1 MSIRDDKNNVSRNYI
16 NQDGFNQNSFYKN
29 SFNQNKIDQN
39 KYNRKKSG
47 VGVMTARSFKQCI
60 VFIAA
65 LIFGLGAVHAAEINN
80 VAFSVMPGD
89 KVEVRVSMDSP
100 PPSFK
105 EFTTN
110 NPARIAM
117 DFAGVTTNLDKK
129 TQNIGVGVTRSV
141 TAVEA
146 GGRTRLVI
154 NLVEMTPYATRVDGN
169 DLVITVGYGAEEMA
183 GSGSTGSAMN
193 ADSMSTDS
201 MSDTMGSDSMASTQP
216 TTSTIRGGNDITNID
231 FRRGENGEGRIVVEL
246 GNANLGIDLRKEGRT
261 VLADFVD
268 ASVADELIRK
278 LDVVDFATPAKL
290 ISTSRV
296 GSNVRLSIDTLNEFE
311 YLAYQAGSS
320 YIIEL
325 KPLTTEEIERKKL
338 QAPVYTGERIS
349 LNFQTI
355 AVRSALTILSDVNGI
370 NMITS
375 DTVSGSIAL
384 RLDNVPWDQALDLIL
399 RTKGLAK
406 RQNGNV
412 MLIAPAEEIAARE
425 ALELQTQKQVEQL
438 APLQSE
444 FIQVNYAK
452 ATDMSELILT
462 KGANYLSPRGS
473 VSVDERTNT
482 LLVQDTAKSLDAI
495 RQLVNHL
502 DIPIRQVLIESRIV
516 VADNGFSEELGVKFG
531 ISDLSSQGAISG
543 NQQGS
548 SDLFFGA
555 NTGDRTLAVNL
566 PVSQAAGT
574 IGLTFARLAEGTI
587 LDVELS
593 ALESESRGEV
603 IASPRVFTTNNN
615 EAYIESGE
623 EIPYLSASSAG
634 NTTVTFKK
642 AVLSLKVT
650 PQITPDDRIILD
662 LIINQD
668 TRGEDT
674 IFGPAINTR
683 EVGTR
688 VLVENGETIVLG
700 GVYQQRVNRDVTKV
714 PLLGDLPG
722 IGALFRSTAVSS
734 AKQELLMFVTPK
746 IVKQSIQ

>member
-1 MSIRDDKNNVSRNYI
+1 MSIRDNTKLKRI
-16 NQDGFNQNSFYKN
+16 
-29 SFNQNKIDQN
+29 
-39 KYNRKKSG
+39 
-47 VGVMTARSFKQCI
+47 
-60 VFIAA
+60 
-65 LIFGLGAVHAAEINN
+65 GAVSMASQKLKQALAFVLVMFVGAVSGTEISN
-80 VAFSVMPGD
+80 VDFSVMPGD
-89 KVEVRVSMDSP
+89 KVEIRISMDTP
-100 PPSFK
+100 PPSFQ

-117 DFAGVTTNLDKK
+117 DFAGVTTNLAKK
-129 TQNIGVGVTRSV
+129 THTVGVGVTRSV
-141 TAVEA
+141 TAIEA
-146 GGRTRLVI
+146 GGRTRLVV
-154 NLVEMTPYATRVDGN
+154 NLVEMVPYSTRVDGN
-169 DLVITVGYGAEEMA
+169 DLVVTVGHGAKGTA
-183 GSGSTGSAMN
+183 QQVQNTNVSNATASQTPSTNSN
-193 ADSMSTDS
+193 
-201 MSDTMGSDSMASTQP
+201 
-216 TTSTIRGGNDITNID
+216 NDITNID
-231 FRRGENGEGRIVVEL
+231 FRRGENGEGRVIIEL
-246 GNANLGIDLRKEGRT
+246 GNTNLGIDLRKEGRT

-268 ASVADELIRK
+268 ASIANELVRK
-278 LDVVDFATPAKL
+278 LDVVDFATPAQL

-296 GSNVRLSIDTLNEFE
+296 GSNVRLAIDTLNEFE
-311 YLAYQAGSS
+311 YLAYQANNS

-325 KPLTTEEIERKKL
+325 KPLTKEEIERKSL
-338 QAPVYTGERIS
+338 QAPVYTGERLS

-355 AVRSALTILSDVNGI
+355 NVRSALTILSEFTEID
-370 NMITS
+370 MITT

-384 RLDNVPWDQALDLIL
+384 RLNQVPWDQALDLIL
-399 RTKGLAK
+399 KTKGLDK

-425 ALELQTQKQVEQL
+425 ALELQTEKQIEQL

-452 ATDMSELILT
+452 ASTMSELILT
-462 KGANYLSPRGS
+462 KGANYLSARGS

-482 LLVQDTAKSLDAI
+482 LLVQDTAKKLDSI
-495 RQLVNHL
+495 RQMVNKL
-502 DIPIRQVLIESRIV
+502 DIPVRQVLIESRIV
-516 VADNGFSEELGVKFG
+516 VADNGFKDELGVRFG
-531 ISDLSSQGAISG
+531 VSDSGSQAAISG
-543 NQQGS
+543 TQAGS
-548 SDLFFGA
+548 SNLLFG
-555 NTGDRTLAVNL
+555 NPRNPGDRTLAVNL
-566 PVSQAAGT
+566 PVSKAAGT
-574 IGLTFARLAEGTI
+574 IGLTFARLLEGTI

-623 EIPYLSASSAG
+623 EIPYLQASSAG

-662 LIINQD
+662 LQINQD
-668 TRGEDT
+668 TRGENT

-722 IGALFRSTAVSS
+722 IGALFRSTKDSS
-734 AKQELLMFVTPK
+734 SKQELLMFVTPK
-746 IVKQSIQ
+746 IVKDSIQ

>member
-1 MSIRDDKNNVSRNYI
+1 MSIRDNSKLKKLGARLMVSRRI
-16 NQDGFNQNSFYKN
+16 
-29 SFNQNKIDQN
+29 
-39 KYNRKKSG
+39 
-47 VGVMTARSFKQCI
+47 KQCLAV
-60 VFIAA
+60 VFA
-65 LIFGLGAVHAAEINN
+65 LVIGSVNATEINKVDFN
-80 VAFSVMPGD
+80 VMPGD
-89 KVEVRVSMDSP
+89 KVEIRVSMDSP
-100 PPSFK
+100 PPNFK
-105 EFTTN
+105 EFTTV

-117 DFAGVTTNLDKK
+117 DFAGVTTNLPRK
-129 TQNIGVGVTRSV
+129 TQNVGVGVTRSI

-154 NLVEMTPYATRVDGN
+154 NLVEMIPYSTRIDGN
-169 DLVITVGYGAEEMA
+169 DLVVTIGRTSQQSTSNDSIIT
-183 GSGSTGSAMN
+183 SSSSNSSTSASS
-193 ADSMSTDS
+193 A
-201 MSDTMGSDSMASTQP
+201 
-216 TTSTIRGGNDITNID
+216 NDITNID
-231 FRRGENGEGRIVVEL
+231 FRRGESGEGRVIIGL
-246 GNANLGIDLRKEGRT
+246 GNTNIGIDLRKEGKT

-296 GSNVRLSIDTLNEFE
+296 GNNVRLAIDTLDEFE
-311 YLAYQAGSS
+311 YLAYQADESF
-320 YIIEL
+320 IIEL
-325 KPLTTEEIERKKL
+325 KPLTKEEIERKAL
-338 QAPVYTGERIS
+338 QAPIYTGERLS
-349 LNFQTI
+349 LNFQI
-355 AVRSALTILSDVNGI
+355 IPVSSALTILSEFTNI

-384 RLDNVPWDQALDLIL
+384 RLNQVPWDQALDLIL
-399 RTKGLAK
+399 KTKGLDK

-425 ALELQTQKQVEQL
+425 ALQLQTEKQIEQL

-452 ATDMSELILT
+452 ALNMSELILT
-462 KGANYLSPRGS
+462 KGANYLSTRGS

-482 LLVQDTAKSLDAI
+482 LLVQDTAKKLDSI
-495 RQLVNHL
+495 RQMVNRL

-516 VADNGFSEELGVKFG
+516 VADNGFSDELGVRFG
-531 ISDLSSQGAISG
+531 VSDLGSQTAISG
-543 NQQGS
+543 NQAGS
-548 SDLFFGA
+548 DALFFGA
-555 NTGDRTLAVNL
+555 NPSDRTLAVNL
-566 PVSQAAGT
+566 PVSEAAGT

-615 EAYIESGE
+615 EAHIESGE
-623 EIPYLSASSAG
+623 QIPYLQASSAG
-634 NTTVTFKK
+634 NTTITFKK
-642 AVLSLKVT
+642 AVLSLYVT

-662 LIINQD
+662 LKINQD

-674 IFGPAINTR
+674 VFGPAINTR
-683 EVGTR
+683 QVGTR
-688 VLVENGETIVLG
+688 VLVANGETIVLG
-700 GVYQQRVNRDVTKV
+700 GVYQQRINREVTKV

-722 IGALFRSTAVSS
+722 IGALFRSTADSS

-746 IVKQSIQ
+746 IVKESIQ

>member
-1 MSIRDDKNNVSRNYI
+1 MSYQEFTKLNRLGAGSMVSQKLKQQVAFVCVLFFTI
-16 NQDGFNQNSFYKN
+16 LF
-29 SFNQNKIDQN
+29 
-39 KYNRKKSG
+39 SG
-47 VGVMTARSFKQCI
+47 V
-60 VFIAA
+60 AA
-65 LIFGLGAVHAAEINN
+65 ATEINK
-80 VAFSVMPGD
+80 VGFSVMPGD
-89 KVEVRVSMDSP
+89 KVEIRVSMDSP
-100 PPSFK
+100 PPKFR
-105 EFTTN
+105 EFTTA

-117 DFAGVTTNLDKK
+117 DFAGVTTNLTKK
-129 TQNIGVGVTRSV
+129 THNIGVGVTRSV

-154 NLVEMTPYATRVDGN
+154 NLVEMTPYSTRIDGN
-169 DLVITVGYGAEEMA
+169 DLVITVGLGAQ
-183 GSGSTGSAMN
+183 SAPVN
-193 ADSMSTDS
+193 VASTDS
-201 MSDTMGSDSMASTQP
+201 APVNRIAS
-216 TTSTIRGGNDITNID
+216 SSNNDITSID
-231 FRRGENGEGRIVVEL
+231 FRRGEDGEGRVIIGL
-246 GNANLGIDLRKEGRT
+246 GSSNTGIDLRKEGRT
-261 VLADFVD
+261 ILADFIN
-268 ASVADELIRK
+268 ASVSDELIRK
-278 LDVVDFATPAKL
+278 LDVVDFATPAKI

-296 GSNVRLSIDTLNEFE
+296 GGNVRLSIETLDEFE
-311 YLAYQAGSS
+311 YLAYQADNS

-325 KPLTTEEIERKKL
+325 KPLTEEEIERKKL
-338 QAPVYTGERIS
+338 QAPVYTGERLS
-349 LNFQTI
+349 LNFQI
-355 AVRSALTILSDVNGI
+355 IPVRSALTILSEFTNI

-384 RLDNVPWDQALDLIL
+384 RLNQVPWDQALDVIL
-399 RTKGLAK
+399 KTKGLDK
-406 RQNGNV
+406 RQTGNI

-425 ALELQTQKQVEQL
+425 ALELQTEKQIEQL

-452 ATDMSELILT
+452 ARAMSELILT

-482 LLVQDTAKSLDAI
+482 LLVQDTAKKLASI
-495 RQLVNHL
+495 RLMVNHL

-516 VADNGFSEELGVKFG
+516 VADNGFTEELGVRFG
-531 ISDLSSQGAISG
+531 VTDLGSDTAFSGSQQASDALLFGG
-543 NQQGS
+543 NP
-548 SDLFFGA
+548 
-555 NTGDRTLAVNL
+555 GDRSLSVNL
-566 PVSQAAGT
+566 PVSEAAGT

-623 EIPYLSASSAG
+623 EIPFLTASSAG
-634 NTTVTFKK
+634 NTTITFKK

-662 LIINQD
+662 LLINQD

-674 IFGPAINTR
+674 VFGPAINTR
-683 EVGTR
+683 EVGTS

-722 IGALFRSTAVSS
+722 IGVLFRSTKESS
-734 AKQELLMFVTPK
+734 SKQELLMFVTPK
-746 IVKQSIQ
+746 IVKDSIK

>member
-1 MSIRDDKNNVSRNYI
+1 MSIRDNT
-16 NQDGFNQNSFYKN
+16 
-29 SFNQNKIDQN
+29 
-39 KYNRKKSG
+39 KSKRTG
-47 VGVMTARSFKQCI
+47 AGVMASQKLKHCLA
-60 VFIAA
+60 FI
-65 LIFGLGAVHAAEINN
+65 LTIFVSVANAAEISN
-80 VAFSVMPGD
+80 VGFNVLPGD
-89 KVEVRVSMDSP
+89 KVEIRVSMDSP
-100 PPSFK
+100 PPSFQ

-117 DFAGVTTNLDKK
+117 DFAGVTSKLDKK
-129 TQNIGVGVTRSV
+129 THNIGVGVTRSV

-146 GGRTRLVI
+146 GGRTRLVV
-154 NLVEMTPYATRVDGN
+154 NLVEMAPYSTRIDGN
-169 DLVITVGYGAEEMA
+169 DLVVTVGYG
-183 GSGSTGSAMN
+183 TTPTSA
-193 ADSMSTDS
+193 
-201 MSDTMGSDSMASTQP
+201 ASTSP
-216 TTSTIRGGNDITNID
+216 KVTSSSNSSASSSKDITNID
-231 FRRGENGEGRIVVEL
+231 FRRGENGEGRVIIDL
-246 GNANLGIDLRKEGRT
+246 GNTNLGIDLRKEGRT

-268 ASVADELIRK
+268 ASIADELVRK
-278 LDVVDFATPAKL
+278 LDVVDFATPAQL

-296 GSNVRLSIDTLNEFE
+296 GGNVRLAIETLNEFE
-311 YLAYQAGSS
+311 YLAYQANDS

-325 KPLTTEEIERKKL
+325 KPLTPEEIERKSL
-338 QAPVYTGERIS
+338 QAPVYTGERLS
-349 LNFQTI
+349 LNFQI
-355 AVRSALTILSDVNGI
+355 IPVRSALTILSEFTNI

-384 RLDNVPWDQALDLIL
+384 RLNQVPWDQALDLIL
-399 RTKGLAK
+399 KTKGLDK
-406 RQNGNV
+406 RQTGNV

-425 ALELQTQKQVEQL
+425 ALQLQTEKQIEQL

-452 ATDMSELILT
+452 AATMSELILT

-482 LLVQDTAKSLDAI
+482 LLVQDTAKKLDSI
-495 RQLVNHL
+495 RQMVNRL

-516 VADNGFSEELGVKFG
+516 VADNGFTDELGVRFG
-531 ISDLSSQGAISG
+531 VSDLGSQAAISG
-543 NQQGS
+543 TQQGTNN
-548 SDLFFGA
+548 LLFGA
-555 NTGDRTLAVNL
+555 DPEDRSLSVNL

-623 EIPYLSASSAG
+623 QIPYLQASSAG
-634 NTTVTFKK
+634 NTSITFKK

-662 LIINQD
+662 LQINQD

-674 IFGPAINTR
+674 VFGPAINTR

-700 GVYQQRVNRDVTKV
+700 GVYQQRVNREVTKV

-722 IGALFRSTAVSS
+722 IGALFRSTSDSS

-746 IVKQSIQ
+746 IVKDTIQ

>member
-1 MSIRDDKNNVSRNYI
+1 MSIRDDNNNI
-16 NQDGFNQNSFYKN
+16 NRS
-29 SFNQNKIDQN
+29 SFNKNDFNQN

-47 VGVMTARSFKQCI
+47 VWVMTAQNIKHYLAF
-60 VFIAA
+60 VTA
-65 LIFGLGAVHAAEINN
+65 LLVGAVNATEINN
-80 VAFSVMPGD
+80 VAFNVMPGD
-89 KVEVRVSMDSP
+89 KVEIRVSMDSP
-100 PPSFK
+100 PPAFQ

-154 NLVEMTPYATRVDGN
+154 NLVEMTPYATRIDGN
-169 DLVITVGYGAEEMA
+169 DLVVTVGYGTESSTALASDMGSSEM
-183 GSGSTGSAMN
+183 N
-193 ADSMSTDS
+193 
-201 MSDTMGSDSMASTQP
+201 SDSMASTEQQQP

-246 GNANLGIDLRKEGRT
+246 GNANLGIDLRKEGRM

-268 ASVADELIRK
+268 ASIADKLIRK

-399 RTKGLAK
+399 KTKGLDK

-425 ALELQTQKQVEQL
+425 ALQLQTEKQIEQL

-452 ATDMSELILT
+452 ASEMSELILT

-482 LLVQDTAKSLDAI
+482 LLVQDTAKSLDSI
-495 RQLVNHL
+495 RQMINHL

-531 ISDLSSQGAISG
+531 VSDLGSQGAISG
-543 NQQGS
+543 DQSGS
-548 SDLFFGA
+548 SALLFGA
-555 NTGDRTLAVNL
+555 DPGDRSLSVNL

-623 EIPYLSASSAG
+623 EIPYLQASSAG
-634 NTTVTFKK
+634 NTTITFKK

-722 IGALFRSTAVSS
+722 IGVLFRSTSVSS

-746 IVKQSIQ
+746 IVKNTIQ

>member
-1 MSIRDDKNNVSRNYI
+1 MSIRDI
-16 NQDGFNQNSFYKN
+16 
-29 SFNQNKIDQN
+29 I
-39 KYNRKKSG
+39 NRKRLG
-47 VGVMTARSFKQCI
+47 VGVMTAQRFKRCLAF
-60 VFIAA
+60 VCVLFTGV
-65 LIFGLGAVHAAEINN
+65 LNAAEISN
-80 VAFSVMPGD
+80 VGFNVMPGD
-89 KVEVRVSMDSP
+89 KVEIRVTMDSP
-100 PPSFK
+100 PPAFK
-105 EFTTN
+105 EFTTI
-110 NPARIAM
+110 NPARIAL
-117 DFAGVTTNLDKK
+117 DFAGVSTNLAQK
-129 TQNIGVGVTRSV
+129 TLNVGVGVTRSI

-146 GGRTRLVI
+146 GGRTRLVV
-154 NLVEMTPYATRVDGN
+154 NLVEMTPYATRIEGN
-169 DLVITVGYGAEEMA
+169 QLIITVGHGTEQISANSNVVA
-183 GSGSTGSAMN
+183 AQSDASANQSSTE
-193 ADSMSTDS
+193 
-201 MSDTMGSDSMASTQP
+201 
-216 TTSTIRGGNDITNID
+216 DISNID
-231 FRRGENGEGRIVVEL
+231 FRRGEEGEARIIIEL
-246 GNANLGIDLRKEGRT
+246 SNTHIGIDLRKEGRT

-268 ASVADELIRK
+268 ATVADELIRK

-296 GSNVRLSIDTLNEFE
+296 GNNVRLSIDTLNEFE
-311 YLAYQAGSS
+311 YLAYQADNS

-325 KPLTTEEIERKKL
+325 KPLSEEEIERKKL
-338 QAPVYTGERIS
+338 QAPVYTGERLS
-349 LNFQTI
+349 LNFQSI
-355 AVRSALTILSDVNGI
+355 AVRSALTILSEFTNID
-370 NMITS
+370 MITS

-384 RLDNVPWDQALDLIL
+384 RLNNVPWDQALDLIL

-425 ALELQTQKQVEQL
+425 ALELQTEKQIEQL

-452 ATDMSELILT
+452 AVNMAELILT
-462 KGANYLSPRGS
+462 KGANYLSNRGS

-482 LLVQDTAKSLDAI
+482 LLVQDTAKKLDSI
-495 RQLVNHL
+495 RQMVNHL

-516 VADNGFSEELGVKFG
+516 VADNGFTDELGVKFG
-531 ISDLSSQGAISG
+531 ISDLGSQAGISG
-543 NQQGS
+543 NQTA
-548 SDLFFGA
+548 SDALLFGA
-555 NTGDRTLAVNL
+555 NPADRSLSVNL
-566 PVSQAAGT
+566 PVSEAAGT

-615 EAYIESGE
+615 EAHIESGE
-623 EIPYLSASSAG
+623 QIPFLTASSAG
-634 NTTVTFKK
+634 NTTITFKK

-662 LIINQD
+662 LLINQD

-674 IFGPAINTR
+674 VFGPAINTR

-700 GVYQQRVNRDVTKV
+700 GVYQQRINHEVTKV

-722 IGALFRSTAVSS
+722 IGALFRSTSDSS

-746 IVKQSIQ
+746 IVKESIQ

>member
-1 MSIRDDKNNVSRNYI
+1 MSYQEFTKLNRLGAGSMVSQKLKQQVAFVCVLFFTI
-16 NQDGFNQNSFYKN
+16 LF
-29 SFNQNKIDQN
+29 
-39 KYNRKKSG
+39 SG
-47 VGVMTARSFKQCI
+47 V
-60 VFIAA
+60 AA
-65 LIFGLGAVHAAEINN
+65 ATEINK
-80 VAFSVMPGD
+80 VGFSVMPGD
-89 KVEVRVSMDSP
+89 KVEIRVSMDSP
-100 PPSFK
+100 PPKFR
-105 EFTTN
+105 EFTTA

-117 DFAGVTTNLDKK
+117 DFAGVTTNLTKK
-129 TQNIGVGVTRSV
+129 THNIGVGVTRSV

-154 NLVEMTPYATRVDGN
+154 NLVEMTPYSTRIDGN
-169 DLVITVGYGAEEMA
+169 DLVITVGLGAQ
-183 GSGSTGSAMN
+183 SAPVN
-193 ADSMSTDS
+193 VASTDS
-201 MSDTMGSDSMASTQP
+201 APVNRIAS
-216 TTSTIRGGNDITNID
+216 SSNNDITSID
-231 FRRGENGEGRIVVEL
+231 FRRGEDGEGRVIIGL
-246 GNANLGIDLRKEGRT
+246 GNSNTGIDLRKEGRT
-261 VLADFVD
+261 ILADFIN
-268 ASVADELIRK
+268 ASVSDELIRK
-278 LDVVDFATPAKL
+278 LDVVDFATPAKI

-296 GSNVRLSIDTLNEFE
+296 GGNVRLSIETLDEFE
-311 YLAYQAGSS
+311 YLAYQADNS

-325 KPLTTEEIERKKL
+325 KPLTEEEIERKKL
-338 QAPVYTGERIS
+338 QAPVYTGERLS
-349 LNFQTI
+349 LNFQI
-355 AVRSALTILSDVNGI
+355 IPVRSALTILSEFTNI

-384 RLDNVPWDQALDLIL
+384 RLNQVPWDQALDVIL
-399 RTKGLAK
+399 KTKGLDK
-406 RQNGNV
+406 RQTGNI

-425 ALELQTQKQVEQL
+425 ALELQTEKQIEQL

-452 ATDMSELILT
+452 ARAMSELILT

-482 LLVQDTAKSLDAI
+482 LLVQDTAKKLASI
-495 RQLVNHL
+495 RLMVNHL

-516 VADNGFSEELGVKFG
+516 VADNGFTEELGVRFG
-531 ISDLSSQGAISG
+531 VTDLGSDTAFSGSQQASDALLFGG
-543 NQQGS
+543 NP
-548 SDLFFGA
+548 
-555 NTGDRTLAVNL
+555 GDRSLSVNL
-566 PVSQAAGT
+566 PVSEAAGT

-623 EIPYLSASSAG
+623 EIPFLTASSAG
-634 NTTVTFKK
+634 NTTITFKK

-662 LIINQD
+662 LLINQD

-674 IFGPAINTR
+674 VFGPAINTR
-683 EVGTR
+683 EVGTS

-722 IGALFRSTAVSS
+722 IGVLFRSTKESS
-734 AKQELLMFVTPK
+734 SKQELLMFVTPK
-746 IVKQSIQ
+746 IVKDSIK

>member
-1 MSIRDDKNNVSRNYI
+1 MSIRDHI
-16 NQDGFNQNSFYKN
+16 
-29 SFNQNKIDQN
+29 
-39 KYNRKKSG
+39 NRKKSG
-47 VGVMTARSFKQCI
+47 VGVMTTQSFKHCL
-60 VFIAA
+60 A
-65 LIFGLGAVHAAEINN
+65 LVAMLFMGVVQATEITN
-80 VAFSVMPGD
+80 VGFNVMPGD
-89 KVEVRVSMDSP
+89 KVEIRVSMDSP
-100 PPSFK
+100 PPSFR
-105 EFTTN
+105 EFTTA
-110 NPARIAM
+110 NPARIAL
-117 DFAGVTTNLDKK
+117 DFPDTTTNLRKK
-129 TQNIGVGVTRSV
+129 THNVGVGVTRSV
-141 TAVEA
+141 TAVQA

-154 NLVEMTPYATRVDGN
+154 NLVEMTAYATRIDGN
-169 DLVITVGYGAEEMA
+169 DLVITVGHGTDASPEDT
-183 GSGSTGSAMN
+183 GSGSIVDQNRA
-193 ADSMSTDS
+193 
-201 MSDTMGSDSMASTQP
+201 AS
-216 TTSTIRGGNDITNID
+216 SSNGNDIVNVD
-231 FRRGENGEGRIVVEL
+231 FRRGESGEGRVIIDL
-246 GNANLGIDLRKEGRT
+246 GNTNLGIDLRKEGRT

-268 ASVADELIRK
+268 ASIADELIRK
-278 LDVVDFATPAKL
+278 LDVIDFATPVKL

-296 GSNVRLSIDTLNEFE
+296 GNNVRLSIDTLDEFE
-311 YLAYQAGSS
+311 YLAYQANSS

-325 KPLTTEEIERKKL
+325 KPLTKEEIERKKL
-338 QAPVYTGERIS
+338 QAPVYTGDRLS
-349 LNFQTI
+349 LNFQI
-355 AVRSALTILSDVNGI
+355 IPVRSALTILSEFTNI

-384 RLDNVPWDQALDLIL
+384 RLNQVPWDQALDLIL

-425 ALELQTQKQVEQL
+425 ALELQTEKQIEQL

-452 ATDMSELILT
+452 AINMSDLILT
-462 KGANYLSPRGS
+462 KGANYLSSRGS

-482 LLVQDTAKSLDAI
+482 LLVQDTAKKLDSI
-495 RQLVNHL
+495 RQMVNHL

-531 ISDLSSQGAISG
+531 ISDLGSQAAISG
-543 NQQGS
+543 TQGG
-548 SDLFFGA
+548 SDALLFGA
-555 NTGDRTLAVNL
+555 NPQDRSLSVNL
-566 PVSQAAGT
+566 PVSEAAGS

-623 EIPYLSASSAG
+623 QIPYLTASSAG
-634 NTTVTFKK
+634 NTSITFKK

-662 LIINQD
+662 LQINQD

-674 IFGPAINTR
+674 LFGPAINTR

-700 GVYQQRVNRDVTKV
+700 GVYQQRINRDVTKV

-722 IGALFRSTAVSS
+722 IGVLFRSTTESS

-746 IVKQSIQ
+746 IVKESIQ

>member
-1 MSIRDDKNNVSRNYI
+1 MSNWYN
-16 NQDGFNQNSFYKN
+16 
-29 SFNQNKIDQN
+29 
-39 KYNRKKSG
+39 NRKRNLG
-47 VGVMTARSFKQCI
+47 VGVMASQKLKQCLVI
-60 VFIAA
+60 VFLWSVGIANA
-65 LIFGLGAVHAAEINN
+65 TEINN
-80 VAFSVMPGD
+80 VGFNVMPGD
-89 KVEVRVSMDSP
+89 KVEIRVTMDST
-100 PPSFK
+100 PPSFQ

-117 DFAGVTTNLDKK
+117 DFAGVRTNLSQK
-129 TQNIGVGVTRSV
+129 THNVGVGVTRSV

-154 NLVEMTPYATRVDGN
+154 NLVEMAPYSTRIEGNQLIVTIGSSAVESDGLN
-169 DLVITVGYGAEEMA
+169 SSVAGA
-183 GSGSTGSAMN
+183 GSQSKSSSKT
-193 ADSMSTDS
+193 
-201 MSDTMGSDSMASTQP
+201 
-216 TTSTIRGGNDITNID
+216 GNDITNID
-231 FRRGENGEGRIVVEL
+231 FRRGEGGEGRVIIDL
-246 GNANLGIDLRKEGRT
+246 GNTNLGIDLRKEGRT
-261 VLADFVD
+261 ILADFVD
-268 ASVADELIRK
+268 ARIADELIRK

-296 GSNVRLSIDTLNEFE
+296 GNNVRLSIDTLNEFE
-311 YLAYQAGSS
+311 YLAYQANSS

-325 KPLTTEEIERKKL
+325 KPLTKEEIERKSL
-338 QAPVYTGERIS
+338 QAPVYTGDRLS
-349 LNFQTI
+349 LNFQI
-355 AVRSALTILSDVNGI
+355 IPVRSALTILSEFTNI

-384 RLDNVPWDQALDLIL
+384 RLNQVPWDQALDLIL
-399 RTKGLAK
+399 KTKGLDK
-406 RQNGNV
+406 RQTGNV

-425 ALELQTQKQVEQL
+425 ALQLQTEKQIEQL

-452 ATDMSELILT
+452 AQNMSDLILT

-482 LLVQDTAKSLDAI
+482 LLVQDTAKKLDSI
-495 RQLVNHL
+495 RQMVNRL
-502 DIPIRQVLIESRIV
+502 DIPIRQVLIESRVV
-516 VADNGFSEELGVKFG
+516 VADNGFTDELGVKFG
-531 ISDLSSQGAISG
+531 ISDLGSQTSISG
-543 NQQGS
+543 DQTGS
-548 SDLFFGA
+548 DALIFGA
-555 NTGDRTLAVNL
+555 NPQDRSLAVNL
-566 PVSQAAGT
+566 PVSEAAGS

-623 EIPYLSASSAG
+623 QIPYLSASSAG
-634 NTTVTFKK
+634 NTTITFKK

-662 LIINQD
+662 LQINQD

-700 GVYQQRVNRDVTKV
+700 GVYQQRVNREVRKV

-722 IGALFRSTAVSS
+722 IGALFRSTSDSS

-746 IVKQSIQ
+746 IVKESIQ

>member
-1 MSIRDDKNNVSRNYI
+1 MSIRDDQNNI
-16 NQDGFNQNSFYKN
+16 
-29 SFNQNKIDQN
+29 NQNKLE
-39 KYNRKKSG
+39 
-47 VGVMTARSFKQCI
+47 VGVIMTQVFARYLGF
-60 VFIAA
+60 AA
-65 LIFGLGAVHAAEINN
+65 TLIFGSVLFGSAAVSAIEINN
-80 VAFSVMPGD
+80 VSFSVMPGD
-89 KVEVRVSMDSP
+89 KVEIRVSMDSP

-117 DFAGVTTNLDKK
+117 DFAGVTTNLAKK

-154 NLVEMTPYATRVDGN
+154 NLVEMTPYATRIDGN
-169 DLVITVGYGAEEMA
+169 DLVITVGYGIESVASV
-183 GSGSTGSAMN
+183 GVS
-193 ADSMSTDS
+193 ADSMSRDPMNSSS
-201 MSDTMGSDSMASTQP
+201 MSADTQP
-216 TTSTIRGGNDITNID
+216 ITNTIRGGNDIINID
-231 FRRGENGEGRIVVEL
+231 FRRGENGEGRVIVEL
-246 GNANLGIDLRKEGRT
+246 GSANLGIDLRKEGRT
-261 VLADFVD
+261 ILADFVD
-268 ASVADELIRK
+268 ASISDELIRK

-296 GSNVRLSIDTLNEFE
+296 GNNVRLSIDTLNEFE
-311 YLAYQAGSS
+311 YLAYQAGNS

-325 KPLTTEEIERKKL
+325 KPLTAEEIERKKL
-338 QAPVYTGERIS
+338 QEPVYTGERIS

-399 RTKGLAK
+399 KTKGLAK

-425 ALELQTQKQVEQL
+425 ALELQTQRQIEQL

-452 ATDMSELILT
+452 ANDMLALILT

-482 LLVQDTAKSLDAI
+482 LLIQDTAKSLDAI
-495 RQLVNHL
+495 RQMVNHL

-516 VADNGFSEELGVKFG
+516 VADNGFREELGVKFG
-531 ISDLSSQGAISG
+531 VSDLGSQGAISG
-543 NQQGS
+543 DQTGS
-548 SDLFFGA
+548 SNLFFG
-555 NTGDRTLAVNL
+555 NNPGDRTLSVNL

-623 EIPYLSASSAG
+623 EIPYEEASSAG
-634 NTTVTFKK
+634 NTTITFKK

-662 LIINQD
+662 LVIKQD
-668 TRGEDT
+668 SRGEDT
-674 IFGPAINTR
+674 PAGPAINTR

-722 IGALFRSTAVSS
+722 IGVLFRSTSVSS

-746 IVKQSIQ
+746 IVKESIR

>member
-1 MSIRDDKNNVSRNYI
+1 MSIRDDYNKVSRNFA
-16 NQDGFNQNSFYKN
+16 NQDNFNRNCFNQNGFKKN
-29 SFNQNKIDQN
+29 RLDQN

-47 VGVMTARSFKQCI
+47 AGDMTAQSFKQCL
-60 VFIAA
+60 VFMLA
-65 LIFGLGAVHAAEINN
+65 LIFGFGSVNAAEINN
-80 VAFSVMPGD
+80 VAFNVMPGD
-89 KVEVRVSMDSP
+89 KVEVRVTMDSP

-110 NPARIAM
+110 NPARIAL
-117 DFAGVTTNLDKK
+117 DFAGVTTNLEKK

-154 NLVEMTPYATRVDGN
+154 NLVEMTPYATRIDGN
-169 DLVITVGYGAEEMA
+169 DLVITVGYEGDQVA
-183 GSGSTGSAMN
+183 SSTMSADAMD
-193 ADSMSTDS
+193 A
-201 MSDTMGSDSMASTQP
+201 GSDSMNSGSSDVMASSQQSAP
-216 TTSTIRGGNDITNID
+216 TIRGGNDITNID

-268 ASVADELIRK
+268 ASVADDLIRK

-290 ISTSRV
+290 VSTSRV
-296 GSNVRLSIDTLNEFE
+296 GNNVRLSIDTLNEFE

-325 KPLTTEEIERKKL
+325 KPLTVEEIERKKL
-338 QAPVYTGERIS
+338 QAPVYEGERIS

-355 AVRSALTILSDVNGI
+355 PVRSALTILSDVNGI

-384 RLDNVPWDQALDLIL
+384 RLENVPWDQALDLIL

-444 FIQVNYAK
+444 FIQVNYAR
-452 ATDMSELILT
+452 ATDMSELLLT

-473 VSVDERTNT
+473 LSVDERTNT

-516 VADNGFSEELGVKFG
+516 VADNGFSEELGVRFG
-531 ISDLSSQGAISG
+531 ISDLGSQGAISG
-543 NQQGS
+543 NQTGS
-548 SDLFFGA
+548 SDIFFGA
-555 NTGDRTLAVNL
+555 NPADRTLSVNL

-623 EIPYLSASSAG
+623 EIPYLQASSAG

-642 AVLSLKVT
+642 AVLSLAVT

-662 LIINQD
+662 LIIKQD

-674 IFGPAINTR
+674 VFGPAINTR

-722 IGALFRSTAVSS
+722 IGALFRSTSVSS

-746 IVKQSIQ
+746 IVKESIQ

>member
-1 MSIRDDKNNVSRNYI
+1 MASQKLKHCLAFVLTMFVSVASATEISNV
-16 NQDGFNQNSFYKN
+16 GFN
-29 SFNQNKIDQN
+29 
-39 KYNRKKSG
+39 
-47 VGVMTARSFKQCI
+47 V
-60 VFIAA
+60 
-65 LIFGLGAVHAAEINN
+65 L
-80 VAFSVMPGD
+80 PGD
-89 KVEVRVSMDSP
+89 KVEIRVSMDSP
-100 PPSFK
+100 PPSFQ

-117 DFAGVTTNLDKK
+117 DFAGVTTNLSQK
-129 TQNIGVGVTRSV
+129 THNIGVGVTRSV

-146 GGRTRLVI
+146 GGRTRLVV
-154 NLVEMTPYATRVDGN
+154 NLVEMAPYSTRIDGN
-169 DLVITVGYGAEEMA
+169 DLVVTVGYGTTP
-183 GSGSTGSAMN
+183 SSA
-193 ADSMSTDS
+193 
-201 MSDTMGSDSMASTQP
+201 ASQSP
-216 TTSTIRGGNDITNID
+216 SVAASPSNSNRSSKDITNID
-231 FRRGENGEGRIVVEL
+231 FRRGENGEGRVIIDL
-246 GNANLGIDLRKEGRT
+246 GNTNLGIDLRKEGRT

-268 ASVADELIRK
+268 ASIADELVRK
-278 LDVVDFATPAKL
+278 LDVVDFATPAQL

-296 GSNVRLSIDTLNEFE
+296 GGNVRLAIETLNEFE
-311 YLAYQAGSS
+311 YLAYQANDS

-325 KPLTTEEIERKKL
+325 KPLTQEEIERKSL
-338 QAPVYTGERIS
+338 QAPVYTGERLS
-349 LNFQTI
+349 LNFQI
-355 AVRSALTILSDVNGI
+355 IPVRSALTILSEFTNI

-384 RLDNVPWDQALDLIL
+384 RLNQVPWDQALDLIL
-399 RTKGLAK
+399 KTKGLDK
-406 RQNGNV
+406 RQTGNV

-425 ALELQTQKQVEQL
+425 ALQLQTEKQIEQL

-452 ATDMSELILT
+452 ATTMSELILT

-482 LLVQDTAKSLDAI
+482 LLIQDTAKKLDSI
-495 RQLVNHL
+495 RQMVNKL

-516 VADNGFSEELGVKFG
+516 VADNGFTDELGVRFG
-531 ISDLSSQGAISG
+531 VSDLGSQAAISG
-543 NQQGS
+543 TQQGTNN
-548 SDLFFGA
+548 LLFGA
-555 NTGDRTLAVNL
+555 DPQDRSLSVNL

-623 EIPYLSASSAG
+623 QIPYLQASSAG

-662 LIINQD
+662 LQINQD

-674 IFGPAINTR
+674 VFGPAINTR

-700 GVYQQRVNRDVTKV
+700 GVYQQRVNREVTKV

-722 IGALFRSTAVSS
+722 IGALFRSTSDSS

-746 IVKQSIQ
+746 IVKDTIQ

>member
-1 MSIRDDKNNVSRNYI
+1 MSIRDNI
-16 NQDGFNQNSFYKN
+16 NQKKLGVGLMAAHCLKRCLAVVAALLVGVVNATEITNVGFN
-29 SFNQNKIDQN
+29 
-39 KYNRKKSG
+39 
-47 VGVMTARSFKQCI
+47 
-60 VFIAA
+60 
-65 LIFGLGAVHAAEINN
+65 
-80 VAFSVMPGD
+80 VMPGD
-89 KVEVRVSMDSP
+89 KVEIHITMDSP

-105 EFTTN
+105 EFTTI

-117 DFAGVTTNLDKK
+117 DFAGVKTNLAKKTTNV
-129 TQNIGVGVTRSV
+129 GVGVTRSV

-154 NLVEMTPYATRVDGN
+154 NLVEITPYATRIEGN
-169 DLVITVGYGAEEMA
+169 ELVVTVGHGTVPN
-183 GSGSTGSAMN
+183 S
-193 ADSMSTDS
+193 ADSSAVS
-201 MSDTMGSDSMASTQP
+201 ASSQPSDTASNS
-216 TTSTIRGGNDITNID
+216 STNDISNID
-231 FRRGENGEGRIVVEL
+231 FRRGESGEARVIIEL
-246 GNANLGIDLRKEGRT
+246 TNTHLGIDLRKEGRT

-268 ASVADELIRK
+268 ASIADELIRK
-278 LDVVDFATPAKL
+278 LDVIDFATPAKL

-296 GSNVRLSIDTLNEFE
+296 GNNVRLAIDTLNEFE
-311 YLAYQAGSS
+311 YLAYQADNS

-325 KPLTTEEIERKKL
+325 KPLTEEEIERKKL
-338 QAPVYTGERIS
+338 QAPVYTGDRLS
-349 LNFQTI
+349 LNFQSI
-355 AVRSALTILSDVNGI
+355 AVRSALTILAEFTNID
-370 NMITS
+370 MITS

-384 RLDNVPWDQALDLIL
+384 RLNNVPWDQALDLIL

-425 ALELQTQKQVEQL
+425 ALELQTEKQIEQL

-444 FIQVNYAK
+444 FIQINYAK
-452 ATDMSELILT
+452 AANMAELILT
-462 KGANYLSPRGS
+462 EGANYLSARGS

-482 LLVQDTAKSLDAI
+482 LLVQETAKKLDSI
-495 RQLVNHL
+495 RQMINQL

-516 VADNGFSEELGVKFG
+516 VADNGFTDELGVKFG
-531 ISDLSSQGAISG
+531 ISDLSSDSAVSG
-543 NQQGS
+543 DQSGS
-548 SDLFFGA
+548 DGILFGGFPQA
-555 NTGDRTLAVNL
+555 RTLSVNL
-566 PVSQAAGT
+566 PVSQPAGS

-593 ALESESRGEV
+593 ALEIESRGEV

-623 EIPYLSASSAG
+623 EIPFLTASSAG
-634 NTTVTFKK
+634 NTTITFKK

-662 LIINQD
+662 LLIKQD

-674 IFGPAINTR
+674 VFGPAINTR

-688 VLVENGETIVLG
+688 VLVDNGETIVLG
-700 GVYQQRVNRDVTKV
+700 GVYQQRVNHQVTKV

-722 IGALFRSTAVSS
+722 IGVLFRSTTDSS

-746 IVKQSIQ
+746 IVKDTLQ